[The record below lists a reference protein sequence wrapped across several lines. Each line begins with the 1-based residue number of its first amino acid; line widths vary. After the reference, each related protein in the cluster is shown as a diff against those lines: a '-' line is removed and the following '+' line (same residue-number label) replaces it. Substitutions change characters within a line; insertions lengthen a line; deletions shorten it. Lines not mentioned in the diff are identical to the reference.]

1 MFGTFVQKG
10 LQLGAKHTKG
20 VVCYICSESIACSTG
35 CSHAARCADW
45 TARRDG
51 STPGFSFAGV
61 SRPETLYA
69 ADDGALLEPRQHNN
83 TSLCAGGELLHKH
96 WLLFLAAQAAQACK
110 QARMHAH
117 TATFTASSMCYFANC
132 SPGQDNKMASRHV
145 VNISVLAECA
155 PGWPAAH

>member
-1 MFGTFVQKG
+1 MFGTLVQKG
-10 LQLGAKHTKG
+10 LQLGAKHIKG
-20 VVCYICSESIACSTG
+20 VVCYICSEGIACSTG

-51 STPGFSFAGV
+51 RTPAFSFAGV
-61 SRPETLYA
+61 SHPETLYA
-69 ADDGALLEPRQHNN
+69 ADDGALLGPRQPNN

-96 WLLFLAAQAAQACK
+96 WLLFLAAEAAEEA